1 MLKKSMRVACTIVML
16 MAGGACWLFG
26 WQAPARNIFKVD
38 QLTAQV
44 YLLSTETEG
53 GENGEALGNVIFYVS
68 REGVL
73 VVDDQFERERR
84 GGATVDIADG
94 VLAQIRKVT
103 NQPIRYVINT
113 HHHADHAGGNLT
125 FGKLA
130 PIIAQ
135 INERRNLIVSHDALL
150 SRLPGQISQT
160 ETDLA
165 AAQTTNDSV
174 KSGQLREQLARQR
187 LQLELAQSP
196 DFEKTLPSIT
206 YTSEL
211 QIHLGGEE
219 IRLYHF
225 GPAHTDGDTLVYF
238 VNANVAHW
246 GDVFE
251 TNSNPAIVL
260 AGGAS
265 TRGWIEFLDQGLKAV
280 SSNAK
285 MIPGHGHVATAADVL
300 KVKQYF
306 VDLRGAVSQELRS
319 GKTRQEAVAAAVSR
333 FPQYANFRPGP
344 ERFKT
349 NVGTIYD
356 EMKAEAA
363 RAQ

>member
-1 MLKKSMRVACTIVML
+1 MRLACSAML
-16 MAGGACWLFG
+16 MVSLGSWLCG
-26 WQAPARNIFKVD
+26 WQTTASDIFKVN
-38 QLTAQV
+38 QLSAGV

-53 GENGEALGNVIFYVS
+53 GENGEALGNVVFYVS
-68 REGVL
+68 GEGVL
-73 VVDDQFERERR
+73 VVDDQFERQRR
-84 GGATVDIADG
+84 SGETVNIAQG
-94 VLAQIRKVT
+94 LLAQIRKVT
-103 NQPIRYVINT
+103 DQPIRYVINT

-130 PIIAQ
+130 PIVAH
-135 INERRNLIVSHDALL
+135 INERKNLIISRDAVL
-150 SRLPGQISQT
+150 SRLPSQIART

-165 AAQTTNDSV
+165 AAQTANDNA
-174 KSGQLREQLARQR
+174 KSGQLREQLERQK
-187 LQLELAQSP
+187 LQLESANPP
-196 DFEKTLPSIT
+196 DFEKSLPSIT
-206 YTSEL
+206 YEKEL

-238 VNANVAHW
+238 VHANVAHW

-260 AGGAS
+260 PGGAS
-265 TRGWIEFLDQGLKAV
+265 TGGWIEFLDRGFKAMGP
-280 SSNAK
+280 NAKMGQAK

-306 VDLRGAVSQELRS
+306 VDLRGAISQEIRA
-319 GKTRQEAVAAAVSR
+319 GKTRHEAVASAVSQ
-333 FPQYANFRPGP
+333 FPQYVNFRPGP
-344 ERFKT
+344 ARFKT
-349 NVGTIYD
+349 NAGTIYD

-363 RAQ
+363 RTQ

>member
-1 MLKKSMRVACTIVML
+1 MLKKSMRVACTMVML
-16 MAGGACWLFG
+16 MISGACCLFG
-26 WQAPARNIFKVD
+26 WQTPARNIFKVD
-38 QLTAQV
+38 QLSAQV
-44 YLLSTETEG
+44 YLLSTESEG

-68 REGVL
+68 GEGVL

-84 GGATVDIADG
+84 SGETVDIAQG
-94 VLAQIRKVT
+94 ILAQIRKVT
-103 NQPIRYVINT
+103 GQPIRYVINT

-130 PIIAQ
+130 PIVAQ
-135 INERRNLIVSHDALL
+135 INERKNLIVSRDAVL
-150 SRLPGQISQT
+150 SRLPGQITRT

-165 AAQTTNDSV
+165 AAQTANDGI
-174 KSGQLREQLARQR
+174 KSGQLREQLARQK
-187 LQLELAQSP
+187 LQLDLAQSP

-206 YTSEL
+206 YGTEL

-225 GPAHTDGDTLVYF
+225 GPAHTDGDTLVYL
-238 VNANVAHW
+238 VNAGVAHW

-280 SSNAK
+280 GPKAK
-285 MIPGHGHVATAADVL
+285 MVPGHGHLATATDVL

-306 VDLRGAVSQELRS
+306 VDLRGAVGREIRA
-319 GKTRQEAVAAAVSR
+319 GKTKEQAVESAVSQ
-333 FPQYANFRPGP
+333 FPQYVTFRPGP

>member
-1 MLKKSMRVACTIVML
+1 MRVASFVVVLLVSC
-16 MAGGACWLFG
+16 GSWLFSC
-26 WQAPARNIFKVD
+26 QAPARNIFKVD
-38 QLTAQV
+38 QLAAQV
-44 YLLSTETEG
+44 YLLSTESEG

-73 VVDDQFERERR
+73 VVDDQFERELRS
-84 GGATVDIADG
+84 GETVDIAQG
-94 VLAQIRKVT
+94 ILAQIRKVT
-103 NQPIRYVINT
+103 DQPIRYVINT

-130 PIIAQ
+130 PIVAH
-135 INERRNLIVSHDALL
+135 INERKNLIVSRDAVL
-150 SRLPGQISQT
+150 SRLPGQITRT

-165 AAQTTNDSV
+165 AALAANDSV
-174 KSGQLREQLARQR
+174 RSGQLREQLARQK

-206 YTSEL
+206 YGTEL
-211 QIHLGGEE
+211 QIHLGQEE

-251 TNSNPAIVL
+251 TNSNPAIVPS
-260 AGGAS
+260 GGAS

-280 SSNAK
+280 GPNAK
-285 MIPGHGHVATAADVL
+285 MVPGHGHLATAADVL

-306 VDLRGAVSQELRS
+306 VDLRGAVGREIRA
-319 GKTRQEAVAAAVSR
+319 GKTRAEAIESAVSQ
-333 FPQYANFRPGP
+333 FPRYATFRPGP
-344 ERFKT
+344 ARFKT

-356 EMKAEAA
+356 EMKAEA
-363 RAQ
+363 RTE